1 MCIVIYVYYNI
12 YNHHIHILVYNDIQ
26 CYVCISLS
34 LSLSPCHQ
42 PNTCISGCQAE
53 VAEDVWINLHSHWLE
68 NNCWLQSTCFFDATD
83 HHPSRWV
90 VAKTG
95 MQFLVFAHSNPT
107 TFVRWTPT
115 LVTTDS
121 RQKLVS
127 QIMFNPR
134 FASHATIECQSP
146 CQKKV
151 VTGNRTWQRKIL
163 ENPHIYIYIFVEL
176 FKWRFSS
183 LGESS
188 IHGAFFSSPNLR
200 KLANPLR
207 DGRFFRTLTEG
218 HQQDLLDINGA

>member
-1 MCIVIYVYYNI
+1 MCIITYTIIIYI
-12 YNHHIHILVYNDIQ
+12 YL
-26 CYVCISLS
+26 CIMIYSAMCVSAS

-95 MQFLVFAHSNPT
+95 MQCLVFARSNPT
-107 TFVRWTPT
+107 TFVRWNPT

-121 RQKLVS
+121 RPNLVS

-134 FASHATIECQSP
+134 FASHAMIECQSP
-146 CQKKV
+146 SQKKV

-163 ENPHIYIYIFVEL
+163 EKSPTYIYIYIRWIVQMEV
-176 FKWRFSS
+176 
-183 LGESS
+183 
-188 IHGAFFSSPNLR
+188 
-200 KLANPLR
+200 
-207 DGRFFRTLTEG
+207 
-218 HQQDLLDINGA
+218 